1 MVTVFIVASFAC
13 AVVAVLA
20 GRQIAIEFDDR
31 YHGAPSGDWL
41 TWTGVAA
48 FVSAFLCGFL
58 AVIVLISEP

>member
-31 YHGAPSGDWL
+31 YQGVPSGDWL

-48 FVSAFLCGFL
+48 FVSACIFGFL
-58 AVIVLISEP
+58 AVVVLISAP